1 MAVKKYFKTDS
12 EKGYLEN
19 KHDINYFATKQMG
32 KIVFGGMLGDFDE
45 NGFYVINQKI
55 VEELIKMPK
64 VIVDMVDGAD
74 LIRSKIKFDGFYH
87 FILTVEENTAT
98 FSLLEKLQYQS
109 NYNFNSGA
117 YSNINEY
124 VLDQISVP
132 DKDFDRNSLYQ
143 KYNISVVDE
152 GDSLSVFDMDELSI
166 AIYFNI
172 IDKIKMNYLTKNQL
186 ILKEKEIENVEAD
199 YFESVLE
206 LLTEFPDIENKVKE
220 DVKNNLNEK
229 RNLIIP
235 NKPFF
240 QKTVNEILDS
250 SLDQFV
256 YTLPSEQRDELLN
269 KLREIKEKYYAE
281 FKQIIPIQINQETGV
296 RFNPIQIEDESIIAS
311 LAQQISTKSYTTSD
325 IRKVVINK
333 DDLAL
338 TLQKIKEMVEENE
351 KLCIANNTS
360 NSHIIKGRKLVKEFY
375 EDWEKS
381 KTNLLK
387 SAVKQ
392 DVKEEENLISTV
404 IKTEN
409 VKEKV
414 ASNKDN
420 GKKKQVESSRSS
432 STTKGK
438 SSGNKV
444 KSSNSTKANNKVNK
458 NQTNNEANKNQSK
471 SSTNQ
476 TKTSNEF
483 IGGTVGGFGG
493 EKQEVDL
500 LRKSI
505 AVSERL
511 RERRKASNKDV
522 GGGLEL

>member
-1 MAVKKYFKTDS
+1 M
-12 EKGYLEN
+12 
-19 KHDINYFATKQMG
+19 
-32 KIVFGGMLGDFDE
+32 
-45 NGFYVINQKI
+45 
-55 VEELIKMPK
+55 
-64 VIVDMVDGAD
+64 
-74 LIRSKIKFDGFYH
+74 
-87 FILTVEENTAT
+87 
-98 FSLLEKLQYQS
+98 
-109 NYNFNSGA
+109 
-117 YSNINEY
+117 
-124 VLDQISVP
+124 
-132 DKDFDRNSLYQ
+132 
-143 KYNISVVDE
+143 
-152 GDSLSVFDMDELSI
+152 
-166 AIYFNI
+166 
-172 IDKIKMNYLTKNQL
+172 
-186 ILKEKEIENVEAD
+186 
-199 YFESVLE
+199 
-206 LLTEFPDIENKVKE
+206 
-220 DVKNNLNEK
+220 KNNLNEK

-351 KLCIANNTS
+351 KLCMANNTS
-360 NSHIIKGRKLVKEFY
+360 NSHIIKGRKFVKEFY

-409 VKEKV
+409 VKENV

-432 STTKGK
+432 STT
-438 SSGNKV
+438 
-444 KSSNSTKANNKVNK
+444 NNKVNK
-458 NQTNNEANKNQSK
+458 NQTNNEVEKNQPK
-471 SSTNQ
+471 SSNNQ